1 MLGTDSTNTTILLVE
16 DDAVLASM
24 LMDRLRARGYEVWH
38 AEDGAQA
45 EAIATEIRPDL
56 FILDLMLPDTHGL
69 VLCANLREQSVA
81 PIIICS
87 ATKRKEDPTLGFKL
101 GAVDFLAKPFSAD
114 ELERCIELALHR
126 SRRSA
131 AERLEA
137 ATVQTVGPLTID
149 HDRRRVTL
157 GDQVLPLTPTEYRLL
172 CLLATHL
179 NAVVSRQELAEHV
192 WGSYDTAI
200 GKSLEAHLRRLRGKL
215 RDGSVPSLVLL
226 AVRGFGYRLTWGS
239 EEMLVAPTR
248 DAKR

>member
-1 MLGTDSTNTTILLVE
+1 MILLVE
-16 DDAVLASM
+16 DDAALAGM

-45 EAIATEIRPDL
+45 DAIAAEIRPDL

-69 VLCANLREQSVA
+69 VLCANLREQSAA

-87 ATKRKEDPTLGFKL
+87 ATKRKEDPTLALKL

-114 ELERCIELALHR
+114 ELERCLEHALQC

-137 ATVQTVGPLTID
+137 ANVQTVGPLTID

-172 CLLATHL
+172 CLLAAHL

-192 WGSYDTAI
+192 WGSYDSGI
-200 GKSLEAHLRRLRGKL
+200 GKSLETHLRRLRGKL
-215 RDGSVPSLVLL
+215 KQGSISPLGLL
-226 AVRGFGYRLTWGS
+226 AVRGFGYRLAWTASDGGT
-239 EEMLVAPTR
+239 VPAP
-248 DAKR
+248 DLDG